1 MNRTHARRALAP
13 LLAAV
18 ALAAAGPAVA
28 EAGSSKHGH
37 GHHGDDGY
45 SGHGHYGHGKHHGH
59 GGNAKIDVM
68 TRNLYLGTDL
78 IRIATAPTPAEF
90 EARATAGFEQVQA
103 TNFPARARLIAK
115 EIRRTGPD
123 VIGLQEAA
131 LWRTG
136 PKDGAA
142 TRATEVEYDYVEIL
156 IRALGRI
163 GLDYEVAHSTE
174 EADIEGP
181 TSGDFDVRLT
191 MRDVVLVDDDR
202 RGLRVTGSGGAN
214 YATRLP
220 LPTVVGVFTVLRGY
234 AFADLKLGHRAFR
247 FVNTHLE
254 AFADP
259 IRVGQAQELVAPG
272 GPLIGDRLIVVGD
285 MNSDPN
291 GAGGSPPTAWNV
303 LTAAGLID
311 VWPALYPDDPGY
323 ECCLRTDSLTDPP
336 SPSPFDHRIDQIF
349 VRGDVRPLHAK
360 IVGTD
365 PAKSRTRSGLWAS
378 DHGGVVTKLKL
389 K

>member
-37 GHHGDDGY
+37 GHGH
-45 SGHGHYGHGKHHGH
+45 HGHEGHHGHGKHHRH
-59 GGNAKIDVM
+59 GGNAKVDVM

-103 TNFPARARLIAK
+103 TDFPARARLIAK

-142 TRATEVEYDYVEIL
+142 SLATEVEYDYVEIL
-156 IRALGRI
+156 IRALRRI
-163 GLDYEVAHSTE
+163 GLDYEVAHSTQ

-202 RGLRVTGSGGAN
+202 RGLRVTGAGGAN
-214 YATRLP
+214 YTTRLP

-234 AFADLKLGHRAFR
+234 AYADLKLGHRAFR

-272 GPLIGDRLIVVGD
+272 GPLVGDRLIVVGD

-349 VRGDVRPLHAK
+349 VRGGVRPLNAK

-365 PAKSRTRSGLWAS
+365 PEKSRTRSGLWAS
-378 DHGGVVTKLKL
+378 DHGGVVAKLKL

>member
-13 LLAAV
+13 LLAAA
-18 ALAAAGPAVA
+18 ALAATGPAVA
-28 EAGSSKHGH
+28 EAGGSKHGHGHGHDGQGHGHHDHGKHGH
-37 GHHGDDGY
+37 GHHG
-45 SGHGHYGHGKHHGH
+45 K
-59 GGNAKIDVM
+59 AVLDVM

-78 IRIATAPTPAEF
+78 IRIATAPTRAEF

-103 TNFPARARLIAK
+103 TDFPARARLIAK
-115 EIRRTGPD
+115 EIRRTRPD

-142 TRATEVEYDYVEIL
+142 TPATEVEFDYVAIL
-156 IRALGRI
+156 LRALRRV
-163 GLDYEVAHSTE
+163 GLDYEVAHSTQ

-181 TSGDFDVRLT
+181 TSGAFDVRLT

-214 YATRLP
+214 YTTRLP

-234 AFADLKLGHRAFR
+234 AFADLELRGRDFR

-272 GPLIGDRLIVVGD
+272 GPLVGERLIVVGD

-303 LTAAGLID
+303 LTAAGLLD

-349 VRGDVRPLHAK
+349 VRGDVRPLNAK

-378 DHGGVVTKLKL
+378 DHGGVVAKLKL

>member
-1 MNRTHARRALAP
+1 MNRTLARRSVATLLSLTALAM
-13 LLAAV
+13 V
-18 ALAAAGPAVA
+18 APAVQA
-28 EAGSSKHGH
+28 SDSEHD
-37 GHHGDDGY
+37 HGDR
-45 SGHGHYGHGKHHGH
+45 HGKHRDHGH
-59 GGNAKIDVM
+59 QGHWHGKHGKAVVTVM

-78 IRIATAPTPAEF
+78 IRIATAPTLAEF
-90 EARATAGFEQVQA
+90 EARATAGFEQVRA
-103 TNFPARARLIAK
+103 TDFPARARLIAR
-115 EIRRTGPD
+115 EIRRTNPD

-136 PKDGAA
+136 PKDGTA
-142 TRATEVEYDYVEIL
+142 TPAMEVEYDYVRIL
-156 IRALGRI
+156 LRALRRI
-163 GLDYEVAHSTE
+163 GLDYEVAHSTD

-191 MRDVVLVDDDR
+191 MRDVVLVDDDTK
-202 RGLRVTGSGGAN
+202 GLDVEGSGGAN

-220 LPTVVGVFTVLRGY
+220 LPTVAGVFTVLRGY
-234 AFADLKLGHRAFR
+234 AYADLELRGRDFR

-272 GPLIGDRLIVVGD
+272 GPLAGDRLIVVGD

-291 GAGGSPPTAWNV
+291 GAGGSPPTAWLV

-311 VWPALYPDDPGY
+311 VWPALYPGDPGY

-349 VRGDVRPLHAK
+349 VRGDVRPLNAK

-365 PAKSRTRSGLWAS
+365 PARSRTRSGLWAS
-378 DHGGVVTKLKL
+378 DHGGVVAKLKL